1 MAKRTVG
8 KLNVQ
13 MTADSARLKRGLQAA
28 RGDVRK
34 FSGDA
39 TSTVKRMGQGIAV
52 GVGAAVGLAAV
63 NAFKR
68 SIAAVKRVLSSELAN
83 LDEIGKFS
91 DRLGIT
97 TENLAA
103 LQLQAGL
110 AGVSTRE
117 LNVSMR
123 TMLRNI
129 GDASQGIG
137 EAATTLRDLGL
148 NAEGLSRLETGD
160 QFRVIAGQIAKLPT
174 AAARAAAAYRIFGRS
189 GVQLIST
196 LKDGVKGVD
205 AARARSL
212 QLGAAVS
219 REQASRVELLNDS
232 VLELKTAWV
241 GMARQLISNT
251 APAFTAIVRA
261 MTDAST
267 TSSGLGRAVSSMGE
281 TFVKTVRT
289 MLNGASL
296 LRKSLGGLQQF
307 TTKAL
312 QKMAEGLSKINPS
325 SEESKMWRIF
335 GEELSNTANELE
347 RANRNQL
354 LGDRLASEMAIIAEE
369 SRKIASEWG
378 ITNRNATMAAESL
391 GDASDAIEK
400 IAATRAADKVAA
412 MRSAADGLF
421 NATRTPAEA
430 FIQRLKTIRDL
441 AREGALGI
449 QLQHRATAQ
458 LAKEIA
464 GSDSAKDIIALL
476 KSRKDIFAFDIEKA
490 MKQSAITDKMGKLK
504 DSAAAILEKI
514 KTPMERLREEYNKL
528 RELFKAGLISRDQ
541 ARRAFEMF
549 REELMPKAEAVTA
562 AAGVAASR
570 VEMGA
575 LGVGGAAGRS
585 QDKVERNTADEVKES
600 KKQTRLQEEANAM
613 ARAAAG
619 GNVVV
624 QF

>member
-13 MTADSARLKRGLQAA
+13 MTADSARLKRGLKSA

-34 FSGDA
+34 FATDS
-39 TSTVKRMGQGIAV
+39 TSTVKRMGQGLAV
-52 GVGAAVGLAAV
+52 GVGAAVGFAAV

-68 SIAAVKRVLSSELAN
+68 SIAAVRRVLASELAN

-123 TMLRNI
+123 AMLRNV
-129 GDASQGIG
+129 GDAANGVG
-137 EAATTLRDLGL
+137 TAVNTLRDLGL
-148 NAEGLSRLETGD
+148 SAEGLARLETGE
-160 QFRVIAGQIAKLPT
+160 QFRVMADRISKLPT
-174 AAARAAAAYRIFGRS
+174 AAARASAAYRVFGRA
-189 GVQLIST
+189 GVQLLST

-212 QLGAAVS
+212 QLGASVS

-232 VLELKTAWV
+232 VLELKMAWV
-241 GMARQLISNT
+241 GMTRQLLART

-261 MTDAST
+261 MTDASD
-267 TSSGLGRAVSSMGE
+267 TSSGLGVAVSSLGT
-281 TFVKTVRT
+281 TFVKTVKT
-289 MLNGASL
+289 MLNAASL
-296 LRKSLGGLQQF
+296 LKKTLGGVQRF
-307 TTKAL
+307 ATKAL

-325 SEESKMWRIF
+325 SEESKMWKVF
-335 GEELSNTANELE
+335 GEELSKTADELE
-347 RANRNQL
+347 RANRQQL
-354 LGDRLASEMAIIAEE
+354 LGDRFADEMAVIAEE
-369 SRKIASEWG
+369 SRKVASQWG
-378 ITNRNATMAAESL
+378 ITNRNAAMAAEAL
-391 GDASDAIEK
+391 GDSSDAIEK
-400 IAATRAADKVAA
+400 IAATRAAEKVVA
-412 MRSAADGLF
+412 MRTAADGLF

-441 AREGALGI
+441 SREGALNI

-490 MKQSAITDKMGKLK
+490 MKQSAIADKMSKLK

-549 REELMPKAEAVTA
+549 REELMPKAEAVTS

-570 VEMGA
+570 VELGA
-575 LGVGGAAGRS
+575 LGVGGAAGRR

-613 ARAAAG
+613 ARAGMG
-619 GNVVV
+619 GNVTVT
-624 QF
+624 F